1 MEHWAKIARLNSVL
15 IILFILLINLLIAKL
30 KSIGHLGLSQL
41 SREITE
47 ARSIRLRILPGK
59 KHRKIKLHALMKNT
73 NMDILGRWYIK
84 LTLFKRY

>member
-41 SREITE
+41 SREITGT
-47 ARSIRLRILPGK
+47 RLIRLRILPEK
-59 KHRKIKLHALMKNT
+59 STVKLNFMRLRKIRIWTFWVVGTSN
-73 NMDILGRWYIK
+73 
-84 LTLFKRY
+84 